1 MRMELQRAKKKWV
14 MWIVINNEEIN
25 ITFIYAPENSSQ
37 GEKKKEKKK
46 NKNLSNSQS
55 FLSEKRK

>member
-46 NKNLSNSQS
+46 T
-55 FLSEKRK
+55 RT